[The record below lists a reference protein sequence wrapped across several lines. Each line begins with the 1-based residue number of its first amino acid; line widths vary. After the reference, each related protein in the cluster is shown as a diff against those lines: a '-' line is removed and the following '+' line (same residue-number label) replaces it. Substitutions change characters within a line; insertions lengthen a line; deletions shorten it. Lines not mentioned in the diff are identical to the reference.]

1 MGVGAEHRGSP
12 AGKRP
17 RIAILPTTTLGR
29 WAVGLAAAFVAL
41 VLVGVA
47 VPRGGAVAVVF
58 GLAGGVAALTA
69 VVRDHERAGTVFAA
83 LLPLAFVVGF
93 LVAELIGGL

>member
-1 MGVGAEHRGSP
+1 
-12 AGKRP
+12 
-17 RIAILPTTTLGR
+17 
-29 WAVGLAAAFVAL
+29 VAL